1 MNMIHFINYDHVT
14 LTYPYGQESVLRKFY
29 GDVLG
34 LEEIIGNHPNE
45 SIWFKMGNKEIH
57 FVVEQMGPLSRRHVA
72 FEVQDLNHAKEY
84 LHGQGIEITFSSK
97 IEGRDRFFGGILSEI
112 DWNSLYM
119 TNFEMDK
126 SPLLSSKNIS
136 T

>member
-1 MNMIHFINYDHVT
+1 MVRFAKNPTAMNMIHFINYDHVT
-14 LTYPYGQESVLRKFY
+14 LTYPYEQESVLRKFY

-97 IEGRDRFFGGILSEI
+97 IEGRDRFFVRDPFGNRLEFLVY
-112 DWNSLYM
+112 D
-119 TNFEMDK
+119 
-126 SPLLSSKNIS
+126 
-136 T
+136 